1 MDKTMT
7 LKPRISE
14 KAYGLS
20 QTNNVYVIEVPN
32 DANKLTVAA
41 AMNAQ
46 FDVTVTDVNMVVV
59 KGKTKRTVRKGGRQ
73 SFGKRPNVK
82 KAYVTLKDGDSIAI
96 FANEEEPATP
106 KAAEKSK
113 KAPRGTK

>member
-20 QTNNVYVIEVPN
+20 QTNNVYVIEVPA
-32 DANKLTVAA
+32 DANKMTVAA
-41 AMNAQ
+41 AMTAQ
-46 FDVTVTDVNMVVV
+46 FDVTVTNVNMAIV

-73 SFGKRPNVK
+73 TFGKRPNVK
-82 KAYVTLKDGDSIAI
+82 KAYITLKEGDSVPI
-96 FANEEEPATP
+96 FASEDEEATP
-106 KAAEKSK
+106 KTPEKSK